1 MRTYEVVIIAQA
13 DLDENAFNA
22 LIEKVSG
29 WITTA
34 GGTVTKVDR
43 WGKRHMAYRIRKQSE
58 GQYVVFTVQMA
69 PAYAVELEHNMRLQ
83 ETIMRFMVTSVA
95 E

>member
-34 GGTVTKVDR
+34 GGTVAKVDR

-69 PAYAVELEHNMRLQ
+69 PTYSVELERNMRLQ
-83 ETIMRFMVTSVA
+83 ETIMRFMVTLVA

>member
-22 LIEKVSG
+22 LLEKVSG

-34 GGTVTKVDR
+34 GGSVTKVDR

-58 GQYVVFTVQMA
+58 GQYVVLTTQM
-69 PAYAVELEHNMRLQ
+69 PPTYSSELERNMQLQ
-83 ETIMRFMVTSVA
+83 ETIMRYMVTVVT